1 MISVIPDST
10 LPQWLKVATLHLSR
24 RTINAPSEM
33 MIDHNTGAKSYYKSG
48 GPNCLTPVPGPK
60 GSRLC
65 AGACREIGRGEMT
78 KFFFYRMSFADF
90 FPT

>member
-33 MIDHNTGAKSYYKSG
+33 MIDHNTGRRAITKVG
-48 GPNCLTPVPGPK
+48 DLTV
-60 GSRLC
+60 
-65 AGACREIGRGEMT
+65 
-78 KFFFYRMSFADF
+78 
-90 FPT
+90 